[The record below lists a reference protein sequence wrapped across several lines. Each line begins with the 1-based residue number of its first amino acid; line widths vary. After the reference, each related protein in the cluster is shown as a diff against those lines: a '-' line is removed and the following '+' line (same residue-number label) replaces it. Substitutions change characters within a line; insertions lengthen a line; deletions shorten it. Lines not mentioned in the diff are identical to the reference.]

1 MNSSRFNKAQLI
13 CKEAG
18 EVPLGLSYG
27 TAGFRSRHERLDG
40 ICARMGCLAALRSL
54 QLRNLAIGVVITA
67 SHNPIEDNG
76 LKLVD
81 ADGGMLSRK
90 WEDYACWLATCK
102 SDEVAQVLA
111 KIFEESELT
120 HEKERASF
128 YRFRRGI
135 GADAHNPKTA
145 TLVIARDTRPSSLR
159 LQTLLA
165 RGAAA
170 VFEDAGFVE
179 DAGVLT
185 TPQLHHIVRMRNMP
199 PIVPLSLLQRA
210 LNSSVIEADASNFT
224 GEDGYFKMLTLAY
237 KGVLD
242 GETVNSS
249 MRGPLVLD
257 CANGVGG
264 IQAQALSDAFSP
276 DCLSFE
282 LRNVGKTEAELARLN
297 DGVGAEH
304 CQKDRKPPASFT
316 AESDGGKRCASLD
329 GDADRLVYHFFDK
342 KTLEWRLLDGDKI
355 ACLAAT
361 FVGGLLRDSG
371 FDLTSSAS
379 TSDKH
384 GSSHEE
390 ITKEEEEQIGAQSLF
405 SQPISLGVVQ
415 TAYANGA
422 SRAYIVDKKGLG
434 LPEVGLAKT
443 GVKYV
448 HHAAAGYDI
457 GIYFEANGHGTIL
470 FNPSFQKRLVQSMQ
484 AGDGD
489 GDSLK
494 ARALRR
500 LFWTTLLVNQAIGDA
515 LSDALLVEVALSILG
530 WSIQD
535 WDALYSDLPSVQLKV
550 VVPDRSLVKVS
561 ADETRVLSPV
571 ELQTLI
577 DAVAANENKGRA
589 FVRPSGTEDVV
600 RVYAEASDLEGA
612 IRLSQGVVAS
622 VKKILL

>member
-1 MNSSRFNKAQLI
+1 MTSRFIKAQII
-13 CKEAG
+13 CAEAG
-18 EVPLGLSYG
+18 EVPQGLSYG

-54 QLRNLAIGVVITA
+54 QLRNLTIGVVVTA

-90 WEDYACWLATCK
+90 WEVYACWLASCK
-102 SDEVAQVLA
+102 TDEVAQVLA
-111 KIFEESELT
+111 KIVEESEST
-120 HEKERASF
+120 HEEERSSF
-128 YRFRRGI
+128 YRFRRGV
-135 GADAHNPKTA
+135 GADARNPKTA
-145 TLVIARDTRPSSLR
+145 SLVIARDTRPSSQR

-170 VFEDAGFVE
+170 VFGDSGSVE

-199 PIVPLSLLQRA
+199 PTVPHSLLQRT
-210 LNSSVIEADASNFT
+210 LNTPELSSDSSNFT

-242 GETVNSS
+242 GEAVNSTV
-249 MRGPLVLD
+249 RGPLVLD

-264 IQAQALSDAFSP
+264 VQARALSDAFSP
-276 DCLSFE
+276 ESLSFE
-282 LRNVGKTEAELARLN
+282 LRNVGQTEAELARLN

-304 CQKDRKPPASFT
+304 CQKDRKPPASFS
-316 AESDGGKRCASLD
+316 AEADGGKRCASLD
-329 GDADRLVYHFFDK
+329 GDADRLVYHFFDE

-361 FVGGLLRDSG
+361 FVGGLLREAG
-371 FDLTSSAS
+371 FDLSSS
-379 TSDKH
+379 TSERHDT
-384 GSSHEE
+384 SHEE
-390 ITKEEEEQIGAQSLF
+390 LTKEEEEQIGARSLF
-405 SQPISLGVVQ
+405 SQPVSLGVVQ

-422 SRAYIVDKKGLG
+422 SREYIVDKKGLG

-443 GVKYV
+443 GVKFV

-457 GIYFEANGHGTIL
+457 GIYFEANGHGTVL
-470 FNPSFQKRLVQSMQ
+470 FNPSFQQRLVQSIQ

-489 GDSLK
+489 SNTSK

-515 LSDALLVEVALSILG
+515 LSDILLVEVALSILG

-535 WDALYSDLPSVQLKV
+535 WDALYADLPSVQLKV

-561 ADETRVLSPV
+561 ADETRVLSPAD
-571 ELQTLI
+571 LQTLI
-577 DAVAANENKGRA
+577 DAIVANESKGRA
-589 FVRPSGTEDVV
+589 FVRPSGTEDIV
-600 RVYAEASDLEGA
+600 RIYAEASDLPGA
-612 IRLSQGVVAS
+612 KRLAEGVVAT
-622 VKKILL
+622 VKKILM